1 MSGIYKGYNPVYES
15 LKREI
20 FEAESKVDLSALG
33 RTIYDTFVNVIMNSS
48 DEAIKTPDG
57 FKAFMDRVLQSSS
70 LEGIKTEFQKKLNM
84 IATSDRAQAESIN
97 ASKTYLDQLFSQLM
111 DLVGKDAKG
120 MKSVIGMM
128 TGFVG
133 STVSGL
139 QGVQAQ
145 LAKNESLVTKYLA
158 EADDQLTGE
167 ESNSEEGLADKWYT
181 QLSKNVLDSATSF
194 AGETS
199 AAMSNKNLAGD
210 AGIVA
215 FSEAA
220 QKYLDQA
227 KDLSITSGRRGI
239 LKLGKLETASGPMK
253 GKDYRVKA
261 QNLIN
266 EIIRQREEFQKLK
279 YRLSNIPAPPTPVVM
294 CPAGMVFDK
303 TKNACVFLNKP
314 PRIEGEGPTPGPKPP
329 VPTPPVPTPPV
340 PSTGCTF
347 PVAVGAKKCAE
358 VASLQSK
365 LISMDPCIADIINRA
380 GGADGRYGKVTAKLV
395 NITYAYLS
403 GANSFDAAGSLTRE
417 MYDRIMGG
425 YTFVQKDA
433 APKESLDVS
442 KIVENKIF
450 EREYQVGPVISFDDF
465 AEIVSEATYDPSN
478 EAGPAPRTDV
488 ATVPATSKSLG
499 SCICKTYADGV
510 IDPTCSSSV
519 VPVPPVPPKPEE
531 EEQVPLPPT
540 RDEWKG
546 LKYVDTGSYP
556 ISFDESLLSA
566 WTKEVVLTAASF
578 ALPGSGYLLKAGTT
592 GLRGLSIKAAT
603 KVGAQKLATKLATR
617 TVVTAAGKEVAKTTT
632 TEALKRLTRMTF
644 AKYGKIAIPTRVAG
658 GLIGGT
664 VGAAALD
671 FLAGRNSYVITVTEG
686 YIERTNLLGMVNG
699 MVDTIDGYVSDDDWA
714 TITTVLAVL
723 KGAWTTDESDKP
735 VSAWGELKKLYQEA
749 EGEDL
754 VADISSVSAKMGD
767 VEGYP
772 KIKSLSPLSSVQDL
786 DWDVA
791 AAETKKFAELLN
803 KNESA
808 LAENLS
814 KLPADYVQAFVEGN
828 FMEYDEEGNIEGEEE
843 EGTGSPAESSS
854 KKKGL

>member
-20 FEAESKVDLSALG
+20 FEAESKVDLSVLG

-57 FKAFMDRVLQSSS
+57 FKAFMDKVLQSSS
-70 LEGIKTEFQKKLNM
+70 LEGIRSEFQRKLDM
-84 IATSDRAQAESIN
+84 IASSDKAQAESIN
-97 ASKTYLDQLFSQLM
+97 ASKSYLDQLFAQLM
-111 DLVGKDAKG
+111 ELVGKDTKG
-120 MKSVIGMM
+120 MKDVLGMM
-128 TGFVG
+128 GGFVG

-145 LAKNESLVTKYLA
+145 LAQNESLVTKYIA
-158 EADDQLTGE
+158 EADEELTGE

-181 QLSKNVLDSATSF
+181 QLSKNVLDTATSF

-215 FSEAA
+215 FSESA

-227 KDLSITSGRRGI
+227 KDLAITSGRRGV
-239 LKLGKLETASGPMK
+239 LKLGKLQTASGPMR
-253 GKDYRVKA
+253 GKDYKVKA

-266 EIIRQREEFQKLK
+266 EIIRQREEFQKLR
-279 YRLSNIPAPPTPVVM
+279 YRLSNVPAPPTSVVM

-303 TKNACVFLNKP
+303 TKNACVFLTQP
-314 PRIEGEGPTPGPKPP
+314 PKIEGEGPGPGPK
-329 VPTPPVPTPPV
+329 PPVPTPPV

-347 PVAVGAKKCAE
+347 PVAIGANKCSE
-358 VASLQSK
+358 VANLQSK
-365 LISMDPCIADIINRA
+365 LISMDPCIAAILNKS
-380 GGADGRYGKVTAKLV
+380 GGADGRYGKVTAKLA
-395 NITYAYLS
+395 NIAYAYLS
-403 GANSFDAAGSLTRE
+403 GANTFDASGALTKEMFDLIMAGGSVPPVT
-417 MYDRIMGG
+417 YD
-425 YTFVQKDA
+425 TA
-433 APKESLDVS
+433 AVKKESVDVS
-442 KIVENKIF
+442 KVMENKIF
-450 EREYQVGPVISFDDF
+450 EKEYQVGPVISFDDF
-465 AEIVSEATYDPSN
+465 SEILSEATTEVSAAP
-478 EAGPAPRTDV
+478 AALPPAPV
-488 ATVPATSKSLG
+488 KSLG
-499 SCICKTYADGV
+499 SCICKTYEDGV
-510 IDPTCSSSV
+510 IDPSCKGGTV
-519 VPVPPVPPKPEE
+519 VPPTPTPTPE
-531 EEQVPLPPT
+531 PDPIPT
-540 RDEWKG
+540 RDDWKG
-546 LKYVDTGSYP
+546 LKYVNTGSYP
-556 ISFDESLLSA
+556 VSFDESLLSA

-592 GLRGLSIKAAT
+592 GLRGLGIKAAS

-664 VGAAALD
+664 VGSAALD

-714 TITTVLAVL
+714 TITTVLAVI
-723 KGAWTTDESDKP
+723 KGAWTTDDSDKP
-735 VSAWGELKKLYQEA
+735 VSAWAELRRLYQEA

-754 VADISSVSAKMGD
+754 VADIDSVMAKFGD

-772 KIKSLSPLSSVQDL
+772 KIRSLSPLSSVQDL
-786 DWDVA
+786 DWDIA
-791 AAETKKFAELLN
+791 AAETKKFAELLDR
-803 KNESA
+803 NETA
-808 LAENLS
+808 LAENLK
-814 KLPADYVQAFVEGN
+814 KLPENYVQAFVEGN
-828 FMEYDEEGNIEGEEE
+828 FVEYDEEGNIEGEEE
-843 EGTGSPAESSS
+843 GTGSPAESEP

>member
-20 FEAESKVDLSALG
+20 FEAESKVDLSVLG

-70 LEGIKTEFQKKLNM
+70 LEGIRSEFQKKLDM
-84 IATSDRAQAESIN
+84 VAASDKVQAQSIN
-97 ASKTYLDQLFSQLM
+97 ASKTYLDQLFAQLTE
-111 DLVGKDAKG
+111 LVGKDAKG
-120 MKSVIGMM
+120 MKDVLGMM
-128 TGFVG
+128 GGFVG

-145 LAKNESLVTKYLA
+145 LAQNESLVTKYIA
-158 EADDQLTGE
+158 EADEELTGE
-167 ESNSEEGLADKWYT
+167 ESSSEEGLADKWYT

-239 LKLGKLETASGPMK
+239 LKLGKLQTASGTMR

-279 YRLSNIPAPPTPVVM
+279 YRLSNVPAPPTPVVM
-294 CPAGMVFDK
+294 CPAGMAFDK
-303 TKNACVFLNKP
+303 TKNACVFVTKP
-314 PRIEGEGPTPGPKPP
+314 PRIEGEGPTPVPKPP
-329 VPTPPVPTPPV
+329 VPTPPVPP
-340 PSTGCTF
+340 TGCTF
-347 PVAVGAKKCAE
+347 PVAIGAKKCSE
-358 VASLQSK
+358 VANLQSK
-365 LISMDPCIADIINRA
+365 LISMDPCIADILNKV
-380 GGADGRYGKVTAKLV
+380 GGSDGRYGRVTAKLA
-395 NITYAYLS
+395 NITYAYLRGS
-403 GANSFDAAGSLTRE
+403 NTFDASGSLTKE
-417 MYDRIMGG
+417 MFDTIMAGGSVPLPYYDIA
-425 YTFVQKDA
+425 TPK
-433 APKESLDVS
+433 KESVDIS
-442 KIVENKIF
+442 KVMENKIF

-465 AEIVSEATYDPSN
+465 SEIVSEAAYEISED
-478 EAGPAPRTDV
+478 GV
-488 ATVPATSKSLG
+488 ATNVASSSLG

-510 IDPTCSSSV
+510 IDPACKFSP
-519 VPVPPVPPKPEE
+519 VPVPITGGTGGTGATGATGATGD
-531 EEQVPLPPT
+531 QIPT
-540 RDEWKG
+540 REDWKG
-546 LKYVDTGSYP
+546 LKYVNSGSYP
-556 ISFDESLLSA
+556 VSFDESLLSA
-566 WTKEVVLTAASF
+566 WTKEVAMAVIGYFSG
-578 ALPGSGYLLKAGTT
+578 GSSYLIRAGGTGLKALG
-592 GLRGLSIKAAT
+592 IKAAS
-603 KVGAQKLATKLATR
+603 KVGATKLAQRIGATAVGKVAAQQTAR
-617 TVVTAAGKEVAKTTT
+617 TAA
-632 TEALKRLTRMTF
+632 RLSSLSAGYF
-644 AKYGKIAIPTRVAG
+644 AKYGAIPIAKRVAG
-658 GLIGGT
+658 GFIGGT
-664 VGAAALD
+664 VGSAALD

-686 YIERTNLLGMVNG
+686 YIERTNLLGAING
-699 MVDTIDGYVSDDDWA
+699 MVDTIDGYVSDDDWT
-714 TITTVLAVL
+714 TITTVLAII

-754 VADISSVSAKMGD
+754 TADIDSVSAKFGD

-786 DWDVA
+786 DWDIA
-791 AAETKKFAELLN
+791 ASETKRFAELMDR
-803 KNESA
+803 NESA
-808 LAENLS
+808 LAENLR
-814 KLPADYVQAFVEGN
+814 KLPDNYVQAFVEQN
-828 FMEYDEEGNIEGEEE
+828 FVEYDEEGNIEGEEN
-843 EGTGSPAESSS
+843 TGAPAEDAT

>member
-303 TKNACVFLNKP
+303 TKNACVFLSKP
-314 PRIEGEGPTPGPKPP
+314 PSIEGEGPTPGPR
-329 VPTPPVPTPPV
+329 PPVPTPPV
-340 PSTGCTF
+340 PSTSCTF

-380 GGADGRYGKVTAKLV
+380 GGSDGRYGKVTAKLA

-465 AEIVSEATYDPSN
+465 SEIVSEATYDPGN
-478 EAGPAPRTDV
+478 EAGPAKY
-488 ATVPATSKSLG
+488 VPPANKTLG

-519 VPVPPVPPKPEE
+519 VPVPPKPEEE
-531 EEQVPLPPT
+531 EEQVPLPPS

-556 ISFDESLLSA
+556 VSFDESLLSA
-566 WTKEVVLTAASF
+566 WSKEIAMAAIGFFSG
-578 ALPGSGYLLKAGTT
+578 GSGYLLKAGST
-592 GLRGLSIKAAT
+592 GLRGLGIKAAS

-617 TVVTAAGKEVAKTTT
+617 TVVTAAGKEVAKKTT

-644 AKYGKIAIPTRVAG
+644 AKYGKIPIATRVAG

-735 VSAWGELKKLYQEA
+735 VSAWGELKRLYQEA

-754 VADISSVSAKMGD
+754 VADINSVMAKMGD

-808 LAENLS
+808 LAGNLA
-814 KLPADYVQAFVEGN
+814 KLPADYVQAFVEQN
-828 FMEYDEEGNIEGEEE
+828 FAEYDEEGNLEGVEE
-843 EGTGSPAESSS
+843 EGAGAPAEDAT